1 MTTTV
6 AQQTS
11 QTASPKPMSPQ
22 QIRKGRRMG
31 LLLMAVGFGPIILA
45 SAMFYGGWLNPAEH
59 TNNGALVTPLVPLSD
74 LQLQTAQGAPLAAR
88 FGPTQT
94 SATWL
99 LLVVADNCTEV
110 CQQLLYTTR
119 QTNIALGKYAT
130 RVSRG
135 AALTSL
141 PPALA
146 QRWPADFERMER
158 FEPLPAQT
166 PVWPPGV
173 EPTQAPQLLLV
184 DPLGNIMMRY
194 PASVPGGDVLDDLKH
209 LLKISRI
216 G

>member
-1 MTTTV
+1 
-6 AQQTS
+6 
-11 QTASPKPMSPQ
+11 
-22 QIRKGRRMG
+22 
-31 LLLMAVGFGPIILA
+31 
-45 SAMFYGGWLNPAEH
+45 
-59 TNNGALVTPLVPLSD
+59 
-74 LQLQTAQGAPLAAR
+74 
-88 FGPTQT
+88 
-94 SATWL
+94 
-99 LLVVADNCTEV
+99 VADNCTEV

-141 PPALA
+141 PPALD
-146 QRWPADFERMER
+146 QRWSADFERMER
-158 FEPLPAQT
+158 FTPLPAQT

-173 EPTQAPQLLLV
+173 EPSQAPELLLV

-194 PASVPGGDVLDDLKH
+194 PAGIPGGDVLDDLKH

>member
-1 MTTTV
+1 
-6 AQQTS
+6 Q
-11 QTASPKPMSPQ
+11 P
-22 QIRKGRRMG
+22 
-31 LLLMAVGFGPIILA
+31 
-45 SAMFYGGWLNPAEH
+45 
-59 TNNGALVTPLVPLSD
+59 
-74 LQLQTAQGAPLAAR
+74 AQGKPLAER
-88 FGPTQT
+88 FGPSQT

-146 QRWPADFERMER
+146 QRWSADFERMEQ
-158 FEPLPAQT
+158 FTLLPAQA

-173 EPTQAPQLLLV
+173 EPSQSPQLLLI

-194 PASVPGGDVLDDLKH
+194 PAGVAGGDVLDDLKH

>member
-6 AQQTS
+6 AQQTA
-11 QTASPKPMSPQ
+11 QTTSPKPMSPQ
-22 QIRKGRRMG
+22 QRRKGRRMA

-59 TNNGALVTPLVPLSD
+59 TNNGTLVVPVMPLSG
-74 LQLQTAQGAPLAAR
+74 LQLQTEQGKPLADR

-146 QRWPADFERMER
+146 QRWSADFERMEQ
-158 FEPLPAQT
+158 FTSLPAQT

-173 EPTQAPQLLLV
+173 EPSQAPQLLLV

-194 PASVPGGDVLDDLKH
+194 PATVPGGDVLDDLKH